1 MFNSYLEFIFLCLSN
16 LPGTK
21 MVQHKGRGKN
31 KCKEVAKLKENQK
44 IKVEFYNNCAL
55 SNSFSRHLGRI
66 VHDQNITPVKVK
78 KWSDISNTEQEHIF
92 ASITVRICLPMK
104 CSLLFSIKLCL
115 HWIICFY
122 NFAGQVWKWRSR
134 Y

>member
-1 MFNSYLEFIFLCLSN
+1 
-16 LPGTK
+16 

-66 VHDQNITPVKVK
+66 VRDRNITPVKVK
-78 KWSDISNTEQEHIF
+78 KWSDISNTAGTH
-92 ASITVRICLPMK
+92 ICLDYGTHLSSYEMF
-104 CSLLFSIKLCL
+104 SLVFNKTMLALNHLFL
-115 HWIICFY
+115 
-122 NFAGQVWKWRSR
+122 
-134 Y
+134 